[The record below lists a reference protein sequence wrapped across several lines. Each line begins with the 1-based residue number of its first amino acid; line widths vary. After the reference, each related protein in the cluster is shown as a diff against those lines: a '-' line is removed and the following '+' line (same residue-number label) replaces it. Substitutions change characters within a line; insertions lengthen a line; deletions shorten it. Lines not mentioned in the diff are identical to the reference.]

1 MIAAAQ
7 AAVEQ
12 GGVAAVDNHQ
22 EDFQAVER
30 IGLVVWL
37 HSMRPLKQLKR
48 HGHIHYVS
56 RKMKYAYLYCDM
68 QRVEE
73 VTRRL
78 ESINAVKY
86 VEQSMKP
93 YIKTEY
99 QKKVPKEEKKEE
111 YKMGI

>member
-1 MIAAAQ
+1 M
-7 AAVEQ
+7 
-12 GGVAAVDNHQ
+12 DNHQ

-56 RKMKYAYLYCDM
+56 RKMKYAYLYCDL

-99 QKKVPKEEKKEE
+99 QKKGSKRRKERRIQN
-111 YKMGI
+111 GNLIGNPGLQ